1 MSYIKRTNN
10 SYHDA
15 WRFIE
20 DYLPNYYQRDD
31 VLMDDI
37 LLRYIENDGVSED
50 GLKWIESEYHCDK
63 KLVREEIVRLESGF
77 MAEAL
82 QAYYDFQTQQ
92 IGVKQT
98 AL

>member
-1 MSYIKRTNN
+1 MNNIKQNSS

-20 DYLPNYYQRDD
+20 DYLPNYYRRDD

-37 LLRYIENDGVSED
+37 LLRYVENDEVSED
-50 GLKWIESEYHCDK
+50 DMKWIESEYHCDK
-63 KLVREEIVRLESGF
+63 RLVGEDLVRLESGF

-82 QAYYDFQTQQ
+82 QAYYDSLSHQNDVEQHTF
-92 IGVKQT
+92 
-98 AL
+98 